1 MFFVMCECV
10 GMGWGVG
17 VGVSWLRRED
27 KIIVLM
33 WLIEYNMIEI
43 EFLLFKSICLKRGII
58 LIEKECVNGNF
69 KGMFEMKIL

>member
-1 MFFVMCECV
+1 MCECV

-27 KIIVLM
+27 IITVSM

-43 EFLLFKSICLKRGII
+43 EFPPSKSICLKRGII
-58 LIEKECVNGNF
+58 LTEKERVTGNF
-69 KGMFEMKIL
+69 KGMPETKIP